1 MEPFRNST
9 GGKNVTYNLIL
20 TSVEFVVVLASFILS
35 VIPEKLP
42 YVTTDESLV
51 LAEIERLFFFLYKVL
66 LQRPCPETKAT
77 FLSRITFW
85 WLTK

>member
-20 TSVEFVVVLASFILS
+20 TSVEFAVVLASFILS

-51 LAEIERLFFFLYKVL
+51 LAEIERLFFFYTKYSYRDLARR
-66 LQRPCPETKAT
+66 QRRRS
-77 FLSRITFW
+77 FLELRSGG
-85 WLTK
+85 